1 MAASAGRVAG
11 TGTIQGGIVISRSG
25 LRVALGLVFAMSALG
40 VLAAP
45 AAAETVTQPCSGNCG
60 YWEVYD
66 AAAPLRGGS
75 CFYAGSYPYKLTSM
89 TARAPLMHGDYS
101 TKTKVGWRFKIQRQG
116 NGGGA
121 WSTIYTSG
129 YQTAMAN
136 DSIPAYNGH
145 GFSRRA
151 WNAPSNPAGYHY
163 RIALDLKWWKA
174 NGTVDGTLSLKYDW
188 YKRQRSGGGKDVQ
201 PGHCLQ
207 AF

>member
-1 MAASAGRVAG
+1 M
-11 TGTIQGGIVISRSG
+11 ISRSG
-25 LRVALGLVFAMSALG
+25 LRVTLGLVFAVSALG

-75 CFYAGSYPYKLTSM
+75 CFYSGTFPYKLTSM
-89 TARAPLMHGDYS
+89 SVRAPLMHGIYNG
-101 TKTKVGWRFKIQRQG
+101 KTKVGWRFKIQRQNN
-116 NGGGA
+116 NGGS
-121 WSTIYTSG
+121 WNTIYTSS
-129 YQTAMAN
+129 YQTAMADN
-136 DSIPAYNGH
+136 AIPAYNGH
-145 GFSRRA
+145 GFSRRT
-151 WNAPSNPAGYHY
+151 WNAPSNPNGYRY
-163 RIALDLKWWKA
+163 RETLDLKWWKA

-201 PGHCLQ
+201 PNYCIQ